1 MGQFLYPRA
10 VSLARRVGVLL
21 CILLI
26 FFVGVVAA
34 AHVHT
39 RASALPDRSCSACAL
54 AHAGVAPV
62 ELSSPVPVFAS
73 TALAE
78 TPTEISRSLL
88 FIPSLYIRPPPA
100 V

>member
-34 AHVHT
+34 AHVHA

-62 ELSSPVPVFAS
+62 ELTSPVPVFTG

-78 TPTEISRSLL
+78 TPTEVSHSLL
-88 FIPSLYIRPPPA
+88 VISSLYIRPPPG

>member
-1 MGQFLYPRA
+1 MGELFYPRA
-10 VSLARRVGVLL
+10 LSLARRAGVLL
-21 CILLI
+21 CVLLI

-39 RASALPDRSCSACAL
+39 RTAGLPDRSCSACAL

-62 ELSSPVPVFAS
+62 ELSSPVPIFTG

-78 TPTEISRSLL
+78 TPTEVSHSLL
-88 FIPSLYIRPPPA
+88 VISSLYIRPPPA
-100 V
+100 F

>member
-1 MGQFLYPRA
+1 MEEFVYPRA
-10 VSLARRVGVLL
+10 VSLARRVGALL

-34 AHVHT
+34 AHVHA
-39 RASALPDRSCSACAL
+39 RAAGLPDRSCSACAL

-62 ELSSPVPVFAS
+62 ELSSPVPVFTS

-78 TPTEISRSLL
+78 IPAEVSHSLL
-88 FIPSLYIRPPPA
+88 VISSLHIRPPPA